1 MSPRLILEQAV
12 QQKINLIS
20 ITDHNAIQHSV
31 VACRQSEDLP
41 LKVIPGVEL
50 TTREEVH
57 LLAYFCNIDTLLK
70 MDKLIENSLPK
81 EKNNARIF
89 GYQLYYDYNGEI
101 VGIDDILRQTAL
113 DIGLDDLVDFIH
125 GIGGLAIPAH
135 IDKNRFSLFSQLGF
149 IDSMAKF
156 DAVEVS
162 KFKWRKNRF
171 SLGSVCEGFPVI
183 AGSDSHVIEDIGLF
197 VLEDSK
203 EEIKDFFSFK
213 NFLRRNRQ

>member
-31 VACRQSEDLP
+31 VAYKQSEGMS

-57 LLAYFCNIDTLLK
+57 ILAYFYNIDTLLK

-81 EKNNARIF
+81 EKNNPRIF
-89 GYQLYYDYNGEI
+89 GYQLYYDHDEEI
-101 VGIDDILRQTAL
+101 VGIDNILRQTAL

-125 GIGGLAIPAH
+125 SIGGLAIPAH

-149 IDSMAKF
+149 IDPMAKF

-162 KFKWRKNRF
+162 KFKWRKDGF
-171 SLGSVCEGFPVI
+171 SLGSVCDGFPVI
-183 AGSDSHVIEDIGLF
+183 AGSDSHTIEDVGLF

-203 EEIKDFFSFK
+203 EKIKDFFSLK
-213 NFLRRNRQ
+213 NFLRRNR